1 MSTADIH
8 APKKTMR
15 IEFLSSLTLKSADL
29 ESTCL
34 NHVFLICPVLRGL
47 EYQHGLI
54 LGAGQSDSPFAVME
68 SPPIS
73 TEFEPLGSEPD
84 ISDAVTHNRTVVRT
98 MLRSPEAYSPSHWV
112 EADNIIDKQLSTGTL
127 LPIKYKYSRV
137 EDFELKEDIAT
148 ALRSMKPH
156 QTQDSYI
163 NVTQLMRTRTS
174 IAGGCFVTPMTSEAP

>member
-1 MSTADIH
+1 
-8 APKKTMR
+8 MR

-54 LGAGQSDSPFAVME
+54 LGAGPFAVME

-73 TEFEPLGSEPD
+73 TEFEPLGSGPD

-98 MLRSPEAYSPSHWV
+98 MLRSPEAYSPSH
-112 EADNIIDKQLSTGTL
+112 
-127 LPIKYKYSRV
+127 
-137 EDFELKEDIAT
+137 
-148 ALRSMKPH
+148 
-156 QTQDSYI
+156 
-163 NVTQLMRTRTS
+163 
-174 IAGGCFVTPMTSEAP
+174 

>member
-1 MSTADIH
+1 
-8 APKKTMR
+8 MR

-29 ESTCL
+29 GTTCL

-73 TEFEPLGSEPD
+73 TEFEPLGSGSD
-84 ISDAVTHNRTVVRT
+84 ISDAVTHNRTT

-112 EADNIIDKQLSTGTL
+112 EADNIVDKQLSTGTL
-127 LPIKYKYSRV
+127 LPIKYKCSRV
-137 EDFELKEDIAT
+137 EDVELKEDIAT
-148 ALRSMKPH
+148 ALRSTTPY
-156 QTQDSYI
+156 QTKDSYI
-163 NVTQLMRTRTS
+163 NVTQLMRTGTS

>member
-1 MSTADIH
+1 
-8 APKKTMR
+8 MR

-73 TEFEPLGSEPD
+73 TEFEPLGSGPD
-84 ISDAVTHNRTVVRT
+84 ISDAVTHKSYRCSHDAAVT
-98 MLRSPEAYSPSHWV
+98 RSV
-112 EADNIIDKQLSTGTL
+112 
-127 LPIKYKYSRV
+127 
-137 EDFELKEDIAT
+137 
-148 ALRSMKPH
+148 
-156 QTQDSYI
+156 
-163 NVTQLMRTRTS
+163 
-174 IAGGCFVTPMTSEAP
+174 

>member
-8 APKKTMR
+8 ASKKTMR

-73 TEFEPLGSEPD
+73 TEFEPLGSGPD

-112 EADNIIDKQLSTGTL
+112 EADNIIHKQLSTGTL
-127 LPIKYKYSRV
+127 LPLKYKYSRV
-137 EDFELKEDIAT
+137 EDVELKEDIST
-148 ALRSMKPH
+148 ALRSMTPH
-156 QTQDSYI
+156 QT
-163 NVTQLMRTRTS
+163 
-174 IAGGCFVTPMTSEAP
+174 